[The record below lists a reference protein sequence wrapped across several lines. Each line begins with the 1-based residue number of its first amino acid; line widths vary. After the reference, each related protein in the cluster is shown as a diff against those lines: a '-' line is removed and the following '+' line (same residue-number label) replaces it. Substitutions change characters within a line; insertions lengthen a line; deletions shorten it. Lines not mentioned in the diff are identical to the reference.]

1 MNNVETRSTFSR
13 IKGTLSDIAPYVF
26 TKKNFARFGYAVG
39 LTLAGMGLEI
49 AAPLAAAETISI
61 MLASYTAG
69 TAVSTTIL
77 GVSLSPYAMVGTSI
91 SAYVLKDVVSSYR
104 TEVLAPVAPQAAKDL
119 FSQYGVR
126 SVARGQDEQR
136 NANTQDDIVRSQKGF
151 QAMYSITGQ
160 LFTTVIPVTFGS
172 VINSVL
178 IGVKFGPF
186 VGAGLGGIVV
196 LCTAY
201 NVSTTKRNMD
211 LRNKSLI
218 AGNASYDAFMRQL
231 EYTGTIQ
238 KNTTEEYELKR
249 GDAAHQGW
257 ADAETESNVH
267 AIQVARRENLITNAG
282 YLGLAFLT
290 AQGVMTLRLTG
301 EDYAALTAFL
311 PPFLSN
317 VNAFGSAASGIV
329 SGLADLESIFEHI
342 KKQPKVK
349 DNFPDREIRIAGNN
363 ASIEFRNVNLSFDN
377 HQILFNVTC
386 KIPAGKKTV
395 IVGGSGSGK
404 STLLNLIDRSIDPD
418 SGVVLIDGQNIKQF
432 GLKKVRSH
440 ISTIQQKTD
449 LFHESIGEN
458 IKYGKPDSTD
468 AEMVEAAKRASLHE
482 WIEEQPK
489 KYKMDVGERG
499 SKLSG
504 GQAQRVAIARAL
516 LRKPKILLCDEATSA
531 LDNATEAKIQEE
543 IDGIPGIT
551 KVMVTHDLSAA
562 VNADKIIVLEKG
574 HVVEEG
580 THAELL
586 AKDGVYAKLWKISN
600 PAPVVAG
607 GAVADD
613 KYAPAPSSPLP
624 AIPAAAAAPVP
635 VKLASNDK
643 HHPAEPAPLPA
654 RTPANEK
661 AKVVNSLVASGPTLF
676 GGKIVSAGA
685 TAAGSSS
692 APPAAEAAAPKP
704 DTTAA
709 ASSAT
714 KPPQVAIE
722 ISAAPTV
729 APINAAASAHVVTDG
744 AEDDATPTNRYCYG
758 SGSGG
763 CGIM

>member
-1 MNNVETRSTFSR
+1 METRSTFSR

-26 TKKNFARFGYAVG
+26 TKKNFARFGYAVT

-49 AAPLAAAETISI
+49 AAPLAAAETISL

-69 TAVSTTIL
+69 TAATTTIL
-77 GVSLSPYAMVGTSI
+77 GVSLGPYAMVGTSI
-91 SAYVLKDVVSSYR
+91 GAYVLKDVVSSYR

-126 SVARGQDEQR
+126 SVARGQEEQR

-160 LFTTVIPVTFGS
+160 LFTTVIPVSFGAI
-172 VINSVL
+172 INSAL
-178 IGVKFGPF
+178 IGAKFGIST
-186 VGAGLGGIVV
+186 GAGLGGIVV

-201 NVSTTKRNMD
+201 NISTTKRNME

-267 AIQVARRENLITNAG
+267 SIQVARRENLITNAG

-290 AQGVMTLRLTG
+290 ARGVMTQSLRG
-301 EDYAALTAFL
+301 EDYAALAAFL

-317 VNAFGSAASGIV
+317 VNAFGASASGIV

-342 KKQPKVK
+342 KKRPKVK
-349 DNFPDREIRIAGNN
+349 DDFPNREIRIAGSS
-363 ASIEFRNVNLSFDN
+363 ASIELRNVNLSFDN

-386 KIPAGKKTV
+386 TIPAGKKTV

-418 SGVVLIDGQNIKQF
+418 SGVVLIDGQNIKEY
-432 GLKKVRSH
+432 GLKKVRAH

-468 AEMVEAAKRASLHE
+468 AEMVDAAKRASLHE

-543 IDGIPGIT
+543 IDSIPGIT

-586 AKDGVYAKLWKISN
+586 AKNGAYAKLWNISN
-600 PAPVVAG
+600 PAPV
-607 GAVADD
+607 ADKSVKD
-613 KYAPAPSSPLP
+613 EKHAPAPLS
-624 AIPAAAAAPVP
+624 AIPAAAAASASVKPV
-635 VKLASNDK
+635 SNDK
-643 HHPAEPAPLPA
+643 HHPAAPLPA
-654 RTPANEK
+654 AAAGPTPANEK

-676 GGKIVSAGA
+676 GGKMISAGA

-692 APPAAEAAAPKP
+692 TPPAAEAAAASKP
-704 DTTAA
+704 VTAA
-709 ASSAT
+709 AAPSAT
-714 KPPQVAIE
+714 QPPQVAIE

-729 APINAAASAHVVTDG
+729 APINAAANAHVVTDG
-744 AEDDATPTNRYCYG
+744 AEDDTTPTNRYCYG
-758 SGSGG
+758 GGSGG